1 MKLLFLLTV
10 VLELSLNSPPRATR
24 RRRVPPSS
32 RQVRRRLRRLRA
44 RQLLVALFAASTLQ
58 WITRKP
64 RNHHSQYPGR
74 GAYSARLGR
83 PVRPPT
89 LPTPARPPAFQTARP
104 NGGRARAFLRRA
116 REIFTARCT
125 SSAFGRRAS
134 PTFPGRGGPQAPS
147 GGAAAGGPRRGAGGE
162 RLGAGHRPRGA
173 GGERLGAGHRPRG
186 AGGERLGARHCSRGA
201 GGSGSRA
208 ATVRTRSRASR
219 RARPAHLGQAA
230 TLPPP
235 ARS

>member
-125 SSAFGRRAS
+125 SSAFKSAHQRTAGARRPLS
-134 PTFPGRGGPQAPS
+134 RGGAGRKRQAAGPQQGVRGAGP
-147 GGAAAGGPRRGAGGE
+147 GGAARRGAPPALGRGE
-162 RLGAGHRPRGA
+162 RL
-173 GGERLGAGHRPRG
+173 
-186 AGGERLGARHCSRGA
+186 ARCYGPNALLSLTA
-201 GGSGSRA
+201 RA
-208 ATVRTRSRASR
+208 ACPPGPGR
-219 RARPAHLGQAA
+219 HLAA
-230 TLPPP
+230 TCPLLTCSHCVRGG
-235 ARS
+235 AKAQLEVGRK

>member
-104 NGGRARAFLRRA
+104 NGARARAFLRRA

-125 SSAFGRRAS
+125 SSAFKSAHQRTAGARRPLSQGGAGRKRQAA
-134 PTFPGRGGPQAPS
+134 GPQQ
-147 GGAAAGGPRRGAGGE
+147 GVRGAGPGGSGSA
-162 RLGAGHRPRGA
+162 RGTARAGP
-173 GGERLGAGHRPRG
+173 
-186 AGGERLGARHCSRGA
+186 

-208 ATVRTRSRASR
+208 ATVRTRS
-219 RARPAHLGQAA
+219 
-230 TLPPP
+230 
-235 ARS
+235 